1 MRLKTSKYTRKPFEV
16 EAIQVTADNMEQVSK
31 WCRGQLRRSAGP
43 GGRNPQ
49 RYIKVPVKRFL
60 NDRQTQAYVG
70 DWVVTALEEGTK
82 GFKVY
87 TPKAFTRTFD
97 EIVQHMFE
105 TFERMEQRIEQE
117 DKIEA
122 DGGFPEEY
130 RESTRQLQ

>member
-16 EAIQVTADNMEQVSK
+16 EAIQVTAENMEQVAK

-60 NDRQTQAYVG
+60 TDRQTQAYVG
-70 DWVVTALEEGTK
+70 DWVVTAIEEGAK

-87 TPKAFTRTFD
+87 TPKAFTKTFD
-97 EIVQHMFE
+97 ELVEDMFK
-105 TFERMEQRIEQE
+105 TLERMEQREEEE

-122 DGGFPEEY
+122 DGGFREEY
-130 RESTRQLQ
+130 QEAVRQL

>member
-1 MRLKTSKYTRKPFEV
+1 MRLKTSKFTRKPFEV
-16 EAIQVTADNMEQVSK
+16 EAIQVTAENMLQVSK
-31 WCRGQLRRSAGP
+31 WCRGQMRSSAGP

-49 RYIKVPVKRFL
+49 KYIKVPVKRFL

-70 DWVVTALEEGTK
+70 DWVVTAIEEGTK

-97 EIVQHMFE
+97 ELVQHMFE
-105 TFERMEQRIEQE
+105 TLERMEHREAEE

-122 DGGFPEEY
+122 EGGF
-130 RESTRQLQ
+130 REDYQDAVRQL